1 MLDLET
7 ANRQLRISEERYR
20 LSFENVRDIIFLID
34 ADFNISSITPSL
46 EKILGYRPA
55 DYIGRPV
62 YDFIKV
68 LTPGSFEQ
76 AIANMRSVLRGEG
89 PRERL
94 SLRTAYGDIRYGEVS
109 APPFCAME
117 GSRMIVIA
125 RDVTDRKKLK
135 TFRRASSDTADL
147 SRARWRIYRHAGGRV
162 ISATPS
168 RDFRLCLAEE
178 MIRQVKDIG
187 RNSTSPADGSA

>member
-1 MLDLET
+1 
-7 ANRQLRISEERYR
+7 
-20 LSFENVRDIIFLID
+20 
-34 ADFNISSITPSL
+34 
-46 EKILGYRPA
+46 
-55 DYIGRPV
+55 
-62 YDFIKV
+62 
-68 LTPGSFEQ
+68 
-76 AIANMRSVLRGEG
+76 MRSVLRGEG
-89 PRERL
+89 PRETIYRCV
-94 SLRTAYGDIRYGEVS
+94 TAYGDIRYGEVS
-109 APPFCAME
+109 
-117 GSRMIVIA
+117 GSPILRDGRIIGMIVIA
-125 RDVTDRKKLK
+125 RDVTDRKKLQ